1 MSRPEYRSVSRAKL
15 WLNFNLSPPSC
26 DVYICNNGTSHSITS
41 PSGSPPRRSRRY
53 EHDRRRPKEET
64 PEESETEEG
73 SRETAL
79 RRSNARAVRQHEP
92 SRHIARNAP
101 QLQSKE
107 SEVTAANENGAGS
120 RHGYQKMPST
130 TVSQLSSNQS
140 TDPSDLSV
148 QELKRLLGEK
158 TEEKRS
164 TTNILSPFSAL
175 SLNYH
180 VYYSF
185 KLPRS
190 STLMYKAVQSSR
202 L

>member
-1 MSRPEYRSVSRAKL
+1 MARRTRSHHQAAHRHAAPGDTVMIADGPKKKRPRSQKPKRVPGR
-15 WLNFNLSPPSC
+15 PHC
-26 DVYICNNGTSHSITS
+26 DVQMRARCDNTS
-41 PSGSPPRRSRRY
+41 PQG
-53 EHDRRRPKEET
+53 T
-64 PEESETEEG
+64 
-73 SRETAL
+73 L
-79 RRSNARAVRQHEP
+79 Q
-92 SRHIARNAP
+92 ARNAQ

-107 SEVTAANENGAGS
+107 NEVTAANENGAGS